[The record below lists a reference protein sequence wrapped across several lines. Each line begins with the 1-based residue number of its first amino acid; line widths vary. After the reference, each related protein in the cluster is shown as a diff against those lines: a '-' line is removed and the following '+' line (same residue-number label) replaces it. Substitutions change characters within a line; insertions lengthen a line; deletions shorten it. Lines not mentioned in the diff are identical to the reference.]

1 MHICVSNLAIIGSDN
16 GLSPGR
22 CQAIVWTNAG
32 ILLIGPL
39 ETNFSEILN
48 VIYIFPFKKMHLKIS
63 SGKWRPFCL
72 GHNVLT
78 HCGCNLKWIIF
89 KIISQID
96 IVPVKLTSGE
106 ATRSHWWLINIRS
119 GNGLVPSG
127 NKPLP
132 KPMLTKSHDVLS
144 LDWITRPQWVNGCSV
159 ICT

>member
-1 MHICVSNLAIIGSDN
+1 MRLVVTACSQKTTPQLTTKPLSLQTTFLTHWGRVMHICVSNLAIIGSDN

-48 VIYIFPFKKMHLKIS
+48 VIYIFPFKKIS

-106 ATRSHWWLINIRS
+106 SHTFSLMINQYSFR
-119 GNGLVPSG
+119 
-127 NKPLP
+127 
-132 KPMLTKSHDVLS
+132 
-144 LDWITRPQWVNGCSV
+144 
-159 ICT
+159 